1 MCTPLKLEFRAS
13 VSHPKWVLGTE
24 LGSFAV
30 AVCALHC
37 RPYLFSPNDCY
48 EKKQKR
54 NKKVPRFE
62 EDTEMLEPSCIADE
76 NVKWA
81 SHNGNSMI
89 IPLKIKHKITIRSK
103 SCISECIL
111 SRGGSAD

>member
-1 MCTPLKLEFRAS
+1 MQVPAEYKGVHSSETELWAF
-13 VSHPKWVLGTE
+13 VSHPKWVLGPE
-24 LGSFAV
+24 LRSFAA

-37 RPYLFSPNDCY
+37 RPSLFSPNDCY
-48 EKKQKR
+48 GKKQKR

-81 SHNGNSMI
+81 SHNGEQYDNSF
-89 IPLKIKHKITIRSK
+89 KN
-103 SCISECIL
+103 
-111 SRGGSAD
+111 